1 MIINWR
7 KVMEEDLFEK
17 ILKELLN
24 GESLRELQEK
34 YHFDRKKF
42 KERIDREYP
51 IGTHQRE
58 QVENQLRENKKNGS
72 TIDIPESQLK
82 DTIREVLNEEILMEE
97 AASIC
102 KVHIQTFKEK
112 MIKYI
117 NKSQNED
124 LRKLYIEYQK
134 KRNPDYSFINFKA
147 LFVEMLGNN
156 YSQTEI
162 AEKYGINART
172 VSRELEKLKGEEEY
186 GTLYEMAKEFSDR
199 KMKRKKFSSYEN
211 FLMENLLEKYKDE
224 GPVLIEESISK
235 EEIKYRKAKKIVE
248 QEKEMEGTA
257 EEKVKALGISISTLR
272 RAKVEVE
279 QYENLKKMKEI

>member
-1 MIINWR
+1 
-7 KVMEEDLFEK
+7 
-17 ILKELLN
+17 
-24 GESLRELQEK
+24 
-34 YHFDRKKF
+34 
-42 KERIDREYP
+42 
-51 IGTHQRE
+51 
-58 QVENQLRENKKNGS
+58 
-72 TIDIPESQLK
+72 
-82 DTIREVLNEEILMEE
+82 
-97 AASIC
+97 
-102 KVHIQTFKEK
+102 
-112 MIKYI
+112 
-117 NKSQNED
+117 
-124 LRKLYIEYQK
+124 
-134 KRNPDYSFINFKA
+134 
-147 LFVEMLGNN
+147 MLENN

-279 QYENLKKMKEI
+279 QYENLKKDERNIE